1 MDIHCVCSVC
11 PSKDMRFFMPIE
23 GTFLSLILF
32 YVKPI
37 IMKLRVNNKE
47 VETWATNLSLFSQ
60 EQNLPVTGIAIA
72 VNNRMIPRTEWDTYT
87 LNEGDNI
94 LIIKAVC
101 GG

>member
-1 MDIHCVCSVC
+1 
-11 PSKDMRFFMPIE
+11 MRFFMPIE

>member
-1 MDIHCVCSVC
+1 
-11 PSKDMRFFMPIE
+11 MPIE

-47 VETWATNLSLFSQ
+47 VETWATYLSLFSQ
-60 EQNLPVTGIAIA
+60 EQNLPITGIAIA

>member
-1 MDIHCVCSVC
+1 MSIQ
-11 PSKDMRFFMPIE
+11 DMRFFMPIE

>member
-1 MDIHCVCSVC
+1 
-11 PSKDMRFFMPIE
+11 
-23 GTFLSLILF
+23 
-32 YVKPI
+32 
-37 IMKLRVNNKE
+37 MKLRVNDKE
-47 VETWATNLSLFSQ
+47 VGTRATNLSQFSQ
-60 EQNLPVTGIAIA
+60 EQNLPITGIAIA

>member
-1 MDIHCVCSVC
+1 
-11 PSKDMRFFMPIE
+11 
-23 GTFLSLILF
+23 
-32 YVKPI
+32 
-37 IMKLRVNNKE
+37 MKLRVNNKE

>member
-1 MDIHCVCSVC
+1 
-11 PSKDMRFFMPIE
+11 MRFFMPIE

-32 YVKPI
+32 YVKPK

-47 VETWATNLSLFSQ
+47 VETRATNLSLFSQ
-60 EQNLPVTGIAIA
+60 EQNLPITGISIA
-72 VNNRMIPRTEWDTYT
+72 VNNRMIPRAEWDSYT

-94 LIIKAVC
+94 LVIKAVC

>member
-1 MDIHCVCSVC
+1 
-11 PSKDMRFFMPIE
+11 
-23 GTFLSLILF
+23 
-32 YVKPI
+32 
-37 IMKLRVNNKE
+37 MKLRVNNKE

-72 VNNRMIPRTEWDTYT
+72 VNNRMIPRTEWDTYA